1 MKHHAAGRL
10 LLLAVSAMALSAVAA
25 AAMAAGDPVRGK
37 AVYAVCTGC
46 HSVDDDDVGP
56 HHRGVFGR
64 KAGSVPGFPY
74 SPALRQASVT
84 WDETTL
90 DRWLANPQQLV
101 PGTKMFFELAN
112 ATDRADVIAYL
123 KELKQP

>member
-1 MKHHAAGRL
+1 MTSIPRIDRPTLPFPAQA
-10 LLLAVSAMALSAVAA
+10 SLS
-25 AAMAAGDPVRGK
+25 GP
-37 AVYAVCTGC
+37 
-46 HSVDDDDVGP
+46 SSP